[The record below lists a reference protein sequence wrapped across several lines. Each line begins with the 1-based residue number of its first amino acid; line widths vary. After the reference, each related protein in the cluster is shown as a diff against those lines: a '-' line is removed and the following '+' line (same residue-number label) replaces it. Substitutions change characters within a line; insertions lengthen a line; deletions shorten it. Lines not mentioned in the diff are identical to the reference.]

1 MVIGI
6 IGENCSGKST
16 LAEKIKAELGA
27 EIVTGKDYLRMA
39 KSESEAVSLFRE
51 KLRRAVSGDNI
62 IYMISDPEHVKL
74 LPDGAIRILVTAD
87 LETIKERFRA
97 RMRGN
102 LPAPVALMLE
112 RKHGMFDSGEYDY
125 RFDGATGDA
134 ESFCVVLKNVMRD
147 SVTPFSIRR
156 LSQDERQTAL
166 DLAWAVFSEYESPDY
181 SAEGTEEFRKCLHD
195 EGYLS
200 GLHYYGTFD
209 GEKLIGEIAIRPD
222 RKHICFFFVDGRYH
236 RRGIGTR
243 MFRRLLEDYP
253 NETIT
258 LNSSPYG
265 LPFYKAIGFVPTD
278 EERTVNGIRF
288 TAMKYERTQVLEKP
302 AERNE

>member
-62 IYMISDPEHVKL
+62 IYVISDPEHVKL

-134 ESFCVVLKNVMRD
+134 ESFCEVLKNVMRD
-147 SVTPFSIRR
+147 SVTPFAIRR
-156 LSQDERQTAL
+156 LSEYERQTAL
-166 DLAWAVFSEYESPDY
+166 DLAWAVFSEFESPDY

-278 EERTVNGIRF
+278 EEKTVNGIRF
-288 TAMKYERTQVLEKP
+288 TPMKYEGK
-302 AERNE
+302 